1 MENIMNII
9 QNYGLG
15 FASFIALFYF
25 YNYVIKDMKETNEE
39 VLKDMKETNE
49 EVLKTLLSIQS
60 TLSLMN
66 DRINKLENKVKGD

>member
-1 MENIMNII
+1 MP
-9 QNYGLG
+9 
-15 FASFIALFYF
+15 FFYF

-60 TLSLMN
+60 TFSLMN